1 MTAFVDMMSVA
12 LRGDL
17 ATFVEQTFA
26 TLEPGTAFSPNW
38 HYEHLCWALARV
50 LRGDLRR
57 LIINVPPR
65 SGKSIIAS
73 VAFPMFALGHDP
85 SRRIICV
92 SHTEDLAR
100 KFSLD
105 RRTVAQSPWF
115 NAAFPTF
122 RLTGSRPRDLE
133 LTTTLRGSVFAAGM
147 GGAVLGRGADV
158 IVVDDPI
165 KAVDALSK
173 AERRRVNEAFDNTLL
188 TRLNDKRRG
197 AIVIVMQ
204 RLHADDL
211 VGHVLERDAW
221 EVVSLPAIA
230 TEETCHRLSHVPG
243 DLYRRR
249 VGELL
254 HPEREPMAVL
264 EQMRRAQGSL
274 TFQAQYQQDPAPTGG
289 NVIRRAWL
297 RSYDARP
304 RRFDRVV
311 AAWDTASTLSEA
323 SDWSVGTVW
332 GALGLDYYLLD
343 VVRGRWESWELR
355 QKIVALSERWR
366 ADATLIEKTPLGHAL
381 LQDLRRTKA
390 LAPILVEP
398 RYDKEARLLAQS
410 ARFEAGQVHLPADAP
425 WLGAYIGELLAF
437 PNGRHD
443 DQVDATTY
451 ALHYL
456 TACRPRSEPPVRRSR
471 ESIRGSN
478 ARRRADDTAVVAE
491 EPADLIVEGAQ
502 VSVVD
507 GRRILSVP
515 ASTPFPAH
523 DAPSEPRG
531 RTVRR
536 SVRDRD

>member
-1 MTAFVDMMSVA
+1 MIASFDTSSAMMTAA
-12 LRGDL
+12 LRRDL
-17 ATFVEQTFA
+17 ATFVEQAFT
-26 TLEPGTAFSPNW
+26 TLEPGTAFSANW

-50 LRGDLRR
+50 VRGDLRR

-73 VAFPMFALGHDP
+73 VALPMFALGHDP
-85 SRRIICV
+85 TRRIICV

-105 RRTVAQSPWF
+105 RRMVAQSGWF
-115 NAAFPTF
+115 GAAFPEF
-122 RLTGSRPRDLE
+122 RLTGPRPRDLE
-133 LTTTLRGSVFAAGM
+133 LTTTQRGSVFAAGM
-147 GGAVLGRGADV
+147 GGAVLGRGADLIV
-158 IVVDDPI
+158 IDDPI
-165 KAVDALSK
+165 KGVDALSR
-173 AERRRVNEAFDNTLL
+173 AERRRVNEAFDTTLL

-230 TEETCHRLSHVPG
+230 AEETLHRLSDVPG
-243 DLYRRR
+243 DVYRRR

-274 TFQAQYQQDPAPTGG
+274 TFQAQYQQDPAPAGG
-289 NVIRRAWL
+289 NVIRREWL
-297 RSYDARP
+297 RTYAARP
-304 RRFDRVV
+304 SRFDRIVV
-311 AAWDTASTLSEA
+311 AWDTASTLSET

-332 GALGLDYYLLD
+332 GAVGLDYYLLD
-343 VVRGRWESWELR
+343 VARGRWESWELR
-355 QKIVALSERWR
+355 DKIVALSERWR
-366 ADATLIEKTPLGHAL
+366 ADVTLIEKTQLGHAL
-381 LQDLRRTKA
+381 LQDLRRTRA
-390 LAPILVEP
+390 LAPILIEP

-410 ARFEAGQVHLPADAP
+410 ARFEAGQVYLPTEAP

-456 TACRPRSEPPVRRSR
+456 TSRRPRVEPPRRRSR
-471 ESIRGSN
+471 DSIRGVKKRPVGTD
-478 ARRRADDTAVVAE
+478 ATPATAEFDAPPRDGTRE
-491 EPADLIVEGAQ
+491 TFE
-502 VSVVD
+502 D
-507 GRRILSVP
+507 GRRIVHVP
-515 ASTPFPAH
+515 ASFQVPPLEEP
-523 DAPSEPRG
+523 DAPIRR
-531 RTVRR
+531 RTRR
-536 SVRDRD
+536 

>member
-1 MTAFVDMMSVA
+1 VIASSEMMSAA
-12 LRGDL
+12 LRRDL
-17 ATFVEQTFA
+17 ATFVEQAFA
-26 TLEPGTAFSPNW
+26 TLEPGTAFSANW

-50 LRGDLRR
+50 VRGDLRR

-73 VAFPMFALGHDP
+73 VALPMFALGHDP
-85 SRRIICV
+85 TRRIICV

-105 RRTVAQSPWF
+105 RRMVAQSPWF
-115 NAAFPTF
+115 GAAFPGF
-122 RLTGSRPRDLE
+122 RLAGPRPRDLE
-133 LTTTLRGSVFAAGM
+133 LTTTQRGSVFAAGM
-147 GGAVLGRGADV
+147 GGAVLGRGADLIV
-158 IVVDDPI
+158 IDDPI
-165 KAVDALSK
+165 KGVDALSR
-173 AERRRVNEAFDNTLL
+173 AERRRVNEAFDTTLL
-188 TRLNDKRRG
+188 TRLNDKRHG

-211 VGHVLERDAW
+211 VGHVLERDEW

-230 TEETCHRLSHVPG
+230 TDETLHRLSDVPG

-249 VGELL
+249 AGELL

-274 TFQAQYQQDPAPTGG
+274 TFEAQYQQDPAPVGG
-289 NVIRRAWL
+289 NVIRREWL
-297 RSYDARP
+297 RTYEALPS
-304 RRFDRVV
+304 RFDRIVV
-311 AAWDTASTLSEA
+311 AWDTASTLSEA

-332 GALGLDYYLLD
+332 GAVGLDYYLLE
-343 VVRGRWESWELR
+343 VVRDRFEAPDLR
-355 QKIVALSERWR
+355 HAIVALSERWG
-366 ADATLIEKTPLGHAL
+366 ADVTLIEKTQLGHAL
-381 LQDLRRTKA
+381 LQDLRRTRA

-410 ARFEAGQVHLPADAP
+410 ARFEAGQVYLPTEAP

-456 TACRPRSEPPVRRSR
+456 TARRPRNEPPVRRSR
-471 ESIRGSN
+471 DSILRGLRPTRGAGATSETVESGASSC
-478 ARRRADDTAVVAE
+478 E
-491 EPADLIVEGAQ
+491 EASSSDEN
-502 VSVVD
+502 
-507 GRRILSVP
+507 GRRTVHVP
-515 ASTPFPAH
+515 ATFQIPQLERHEETS
-523 DAPSEPRG
+523 
-531 RTVRR
+531 RR
-536 SVRDRD
+536 KTRR